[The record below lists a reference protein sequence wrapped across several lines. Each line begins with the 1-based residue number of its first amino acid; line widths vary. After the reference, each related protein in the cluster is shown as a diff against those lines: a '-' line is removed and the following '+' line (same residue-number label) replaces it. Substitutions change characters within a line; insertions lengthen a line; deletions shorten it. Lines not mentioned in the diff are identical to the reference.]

1 MFLWLAVAAAVFGAV
16 AFTLRVHALGE
27 VIDHGLSFDRVQQA
41 HDADDVVGAAV
52 AIMLLVSFVI
62 LVLIIIWTYRA
73 AKNNDALGRLSPRL
87 KPGWGI
93 AGWLIPLANAV
104 IPVLILQ
111 DLWRGSEPSTPRG
124 DLSWR
129 ANKGSALIGWY
140 WGVLLLSVVRNGL
153 GRANAHLGATD
164 ELRDLRGHDVIAVI
178 GMLATVAAAV
188 LAIQVVRRLAA
199 RQEECL
205 RTQQD
210 AWVAPVG

>member
-1 MFLWLAVAAAVFGAV
+1 MKA
-16 AFTLRVHALGE
+16 
-27 VIDHGLSFDRVQQA
+27 
-41 HDADDVVGAAV
+41 
-52 AIMLLVSFVI
+52 
-62 LVLIIIWTYRA
+62 
-73 AKNNDALGRLSPRL
+73 
-87 KPGWGI
+87 GWGI

-111 DLWRGSEPSTPRG
+111 DLWRGSDVSTSRG

-140 WGVLLLSVVRNGL
+140 WGVLLLSVARNGL
-153 GRANAHLGATD
+153 GRSKAHLGVTD

-188 LAIQVVRRLAA
+188 LAIQVVRRIAA

-205 RTQQD
+205 RAQQD
-210 AWVAPVG
+210 AWIAPVG